1 MQPEWKEYHKLL
13 GNYPD
18 DSANIDGEN
27 LVLRPYETLS
37 LDA

>member
-18 DSANIDGEN
+18 DSANIDGEK
-27 LVLRPYETLS
+27 LGAE
-37 LDA
+37 AI